1 MTVVDF
7 EREPVYDIH
16 HAVGR
21 VRYADRERDHA
32 PVLHLT
38 HPASHAGGDGDLDPR
53 WVGAEVA
60 LQHLAH
66 DLVP

>member
-1 MTVVDF
+1 MSVVDF
-7 EREPVYDIH
+7 EREPAYGIH
-16 HAVGR
+16 HAGDR
-21 VRYADRERDHA
+21 VRHADRERDHA

-38 HPASHAGGDGDLDPR
+38 IQRHTPAATVTLTR